1 MNACVCTQ
9 EDFPCA
15 TEASGRVEV
24 SLKATK
30 KDTQDDLKL
39 IIWNKSYISKRVFQI
54 IDLKSVVS
62 KHNKAVLIE

>member
-1 MNACVCTQ
+1 MNACLRRQ
-9 EDFPCA
+9 GEFPCA

-24 SLKATK
+24 SVKATK
-30 KDTQDDLKL
+30 DDLKL

-54 IDLKSVVS
+54 IDPKSVVS